1 MSFTNSL
8 EHLGNQLFK
17 YRGFVPVFFA
27 VGAFFIHWNDNQV
40 RTSFFLFKE
49 EALVIVCLGHMI
61 RAFTVGHRS
70 MHTSGRNRSH
80 QVAEVLN
87 TKGMYSIVRHP
98 LYLANIMIWVG
109 WTTLLSIPWLIV
121 AASIVFVVY
130 YCFIMYAE
138 EQFLRRKF
146 GQDYE
151 CWHRRTPRLIPNPF
165 LYASS
170 SNDFSW
176 RIVFKNEYPGWTA
189 SMTIALCI
197 FTLMANRDY
206 PIYSNY
212 PLYIKGWLIFGS
224 GIAIFGLTF
233 RYLKHRTN
241 LFHEMD

>member
-1 MSFTNSL
+1 MSLNKSI

-17 YRGFVPVFFA
+17 YRGFVPVVFA
-27 VGAFFIHWNDNQV
+27 VGAFCFQLIDNTERLSYGLV
-40 RTSFFLFKE
+40 EEITFFL
-49 EALVIVCLGHMI
+49 VVLGHLI
-61 RAFTVGHRS
+61 RALTVGHRS
-70 MHTSGRNRSH
+70 MQTSGRNRSH

-98 LYLANIMIWVG
+98 LYLANILIWVG
-109 WTTLLSIPWLIV
+109 WTTLLCIPWLIV
-121 AASIVFVVY
+121 VATFVFVVY
-130 YCFIMYAE
+130 YLFIMYAE
-138 EQFLRRKF
+138 EQFLRGKF

-151 CWHRRTPRLIPNPF
+151 RWHRRTPRLIPNPF

-197 FTLMANRDY
+197 QTLLVNKIY
-206 PIYSNY
+206 PISQYYQSY
-212 PLYIKGWLIFGS
+212 LEAWLVLGG
-224 GIAIFGLTF
+224 GIALFGLTF
-233 RYLKHRTN
+233 RYLKHRTK

>member
-1 MSFTNSL
+1 MSLTNSL

-27 VGAFFIHWNDNQV
+27 IVVFYMQLIDTTERLSYGLAEEIAFF
-40 RTSFFLFKE
+40 
-49 EALVIVCLGHMI
+49 LVVLGHLI
-61 RAFTVGHRS
+61 RALTVGHRS
-70 MHTSGRNRSH
+70 MQTSGRNRSH

-87 TKGMYSIVRHP
+87 TSGMYSVVRHP
-98 LYLANIMIWVG
+98 LYLANILIWIG
-109 WTTLLSIPWLIV
+109 WTTLLCIPWLIV
-121 AASIVFVVY
+121 AATFVFVVY
-130 YCFIMYAE
+130 YLFIMYAE

-151 CWHRRTPRLIPNPF
+151 RWHRRTPRLIPNPF

-197 FTLMANRDY
+197 YSLLVNKIY
-206 PIYSNY
+206 PFSEFYSSY
-212 PLYIKGWLIFGS
+212 LKGWLIFGG

-233 RYLKHRTN
+233 RYLKHRTK

>member
-1 MSFTNSL
+1 MSLNKSI

-17 YRGFVPVFFA
+17 YRGFVPVVFA
-27 VGAFFIHWNDNQV
+27 VGAFCFQLIDNTERLSYGLV
-40 RTSFFLFKE
+40 EEITFFL
-49 EALVIVCLGHMI
+49 VVLGHLI
-61 RAFTVGHRS
+61 RALTVGHRS
-70 MHTSGRNRSH
+70 MQTSGRNRSH

-87 TKGMYSIVRHP
+87 TSGMYSVVRHP
-98 LYLANIMIWVG
+98 LYLANILIWVG

-121 AASIVFVVY
+121 VATFVFVVY
-130 YCFIMYAE
+130 YFFIMYAE
-138 EQFLRRKF
+138 EQFLRGKF

-151 CWHRRTPRLIPNPF
+151 RWHRRTPRLIPNPF

-197 FTLMANRDY
+197 QTLLVNKIY
-206 PIYSNY
+206 PISQYYQSY
-212 PLYIKGWLIFGS
+212 LEAWLVLGG
-224 GIAIFGLTF
+224 GIALFGLTF
-233 RYLKHRTN
+233 RYLKHRTK

>member
-1 MSFTNSL
+1 MSFNKSL
-8 EHLGNQLFK
+8 EHIGNQLFK

-27 VGAFFIHWNDNQV
+27 VVAFSIQLIDSTE
-40 RTSFFLFKE
+40 RMSFGSIEEVAYFL
-49 EALVIVCLGHMI
+49 VVLGHLI
-61 RAFTVGHRS
+61 RALTVGHRS

-98 LYLANIMIWVG
+98 LYLANILIWVG
-109 WTTLLSIPWLIV
+109 WTTLLSISWLIAV
-121 AASIVFVVY
+121 ATIVFVVY
-130 YCFIMYAE
+130 YMFIMYAE

-146 GQDYE
+146 GQEYE
-151 CWHRRTPRLIPNPF
+151 IWHQRTPRLIPNPF
-165 LYASS
+165 LYTSN

-197 FTLMANRDY
+197 YSLLVNKIY
-206 PIYSNY
+206 PFSEFYRSY
-212 PLYIKGWLIFGS
+212 VEGWLVFGS

-233 RYLKHRTN
+233 RYLKHRTK

>member
-1 MSFTNSL
+1 MSLNKSI
-8 EHLGNQLFK
+8 EHIGNQLFK
-17 YRGFVPVFFA
+17 YRGFLPVIFA
-27 VGAFFIHWNDNQV
+27 IGAFCIQFFDATERLSYGLVEEI
-40 RTSFFLFKE
+40 TFFL
-49 EALVIVCLGHMI
+49 VVLGHLI
-61 RAFTVGHRS
+61 RALTVGHRS

-98 LYLANIMIWVG
+98 LYLANILIWTG
-109 WTTLLSIPWLIV
+109 WTTLLCIPWLILV
-121 AASIVFVVY
+121 ATFVFVVY
-130 YCFIMYAE
+130 YLFIMYAE
-138 EQFLRRKF
+138 EQFLRGKF

-151 CWHRRTPRLIPNPF
+151 RWHRRTPRLIPNPF

-197 FTLMANRDY
+197 QTLLVNKIY
-206 PIYSNY
+206 PISQYYQSY
-212 PLYIKGWLIFGS
+212 LEAWLVLGG
-224 GIAIFGLTF
+224 GIALFGLTF
-233 RYLKHRTN
+233 RYLKHRTK

>member
-1 MSFTNSL
+1 MSLTNSL

-27 VGAFFIHWNDNQV
+27 IVVFYMQLIDTTERLSYGLVEEIAFF
-40 RTSFFLFKE
+40 
-49 EALVIVCLGHMI
+49 LVLLGHLI
-61 RAFTVGHRS
+61 RALTVGHRS
-70 MHTSGRNRSH
+70 MQTSGRNRSH

-87 TKGMYSIVRHP
+87 TSGMYSVVRHP
-98 LYLANIMIWVG
+98 LYLANILIWIG

-121 AASIVFVVY
+121 AATFVFVVY
-130 YCFIMYAE
+130 YLFIVYAE

-151 CWHRRTPRLIPNPF
+151 RWHRRTPRLIPNPF

-197 FTLMANRDY
+197 YSLLVNKIY
-206 PIYSNY
+206 PFSEFYSSY
-212 PLYIKGWLIFGS
+212 LKGWLIFGG

-233 RYLKHRTN
+233 RYLKHRTK

>member
-1 MSFTNSL
+1 MSFNNSI
-8 EHLGNQLFK
+8 EHLGNQLFRL
-17 YRGFVPVFFA
+17 RGFVPIFFA
-27 VGAFFIHWNDNQV
+27 VTAFSVQLIDTTE
-40 RTSFFLFKE
+40 RMSFGFCEEIAYFL
-49 EALVIVCLGHMI
+49 VVLGHLI
-61 RAFTVGHRS
+61 RAMTVGHRS

-87 TKGMYSIVRHP
+87 TKGMYSIVQHP
-98 LYLANIMIWVG
+98 LYLANMLIWVG

-130 YCFIMYAE
+130 YWFIMFAE

-146 GQDYE
+146 GEEYE
-151 CWHRRTPRLIPNPF
+151 RWHRRTPRLIPNPF

-189 SMTIALCI
+189 SLTIALCI
-197 FTLMANRDY
+197 YTLLVNK
-206 PIYSNY
+206 IY
-212 PLYIKGWLIFGS
+212 PLSEFYSSYLKGWLIFGS

-233 RYLKHRTN
+233 RYLKHRTKV
-241 LFHEMD
+241 FHEMD

>member
-1 MSFTNSL
+1 MSLTNSL

-27 VGAFFIHWNDNQV
+27 IVVFYMQLIDTTERLSYGLVEEIAFF
-40 RTSFFLFKE
+40 
-49 EALVIVCLGHMI
+49 LVVLGHLI
-61 RAFTVGHRS
+61 RALTVGHRS
-70 MHTSGRNRSH
+70 MQTSGRNRSH

-87 TKGMYSIVRHP
+87 TSGMYSVVRHP
-98 LYLANIMIWVG
+98 LYLANILIWIG
-109 WTTLLSIPWLIV
+109 WTTLLCIPWLIV
-121 AASIVFVVY
+121 AATFVFVVY
-130 YCFIMYAE
+130 YLFIMYAE

-151 CWHRRTPRLIPNPF
+151 RWHRRTPRLIPNPF

-197 FTLMANRDY
+197 YSLLVNKIY
-206 PIYSNY
+206 PFSEFYSSY
-212 PLYIKGWLIFGS
+212 LKGWLIFGG

-233 RYLKHRTN
+233 RYLKHRTK